1 VTDAFARIA
10 RDLAR
15 EARVLEFSGRQ
26 AQLAACASL
35 GWACAVLMALALH
48 LDNPWWGGI
57 SAISILQAERRATT
71 RRAAERML
79 GTLIGAGIGIL
90 LAPLVAWHIPF
101 DIACAI
107 DAGFT
112 IYAQERT

>member
-1 VTDAFARIA
+1 MQEDLDTPDAVSSS
-10 RDLAR
+10 
-15 EARVLEFSGRQ
+15 VLEFSGRQ

-90 LAPLVAWHIPF
+90 LAPLVANPF